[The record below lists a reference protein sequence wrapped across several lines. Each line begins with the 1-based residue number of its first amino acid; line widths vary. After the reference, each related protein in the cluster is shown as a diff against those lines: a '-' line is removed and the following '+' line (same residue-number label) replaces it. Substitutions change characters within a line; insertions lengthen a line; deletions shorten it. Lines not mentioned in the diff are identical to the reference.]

1 MRYAFELAHTFD
13 ATLHLLHVVEDPNT
27 TPWAAEGFPLSLVEV
42 LERFQDESRKRLLA
56 SVPAADLNRVVVFCP
71 IAAPVPEILRY
82 VQDENIDL
90 IVMGTHGRGFVAHA
104 LIGSVAERVVR
115 VRRARVR
122 VHGHRYAVLKCQ
134 PPVPRDV
141 VGVRVRLQD
150 VRDLEAVLSRQGQ
163 VVLDLPLR
171 VDDRRLA
178 AVGDEVGRAPEILV
192 QHLTEEHAGMI
203 GGRVA

>member
-1 MRYAFELAHTFD
+1 MITLKKILVPTDFSECSEAAMRYAFELAHTFD

-27 TPWAAEGFPLSLVEV
+27 TPWAVEGFPLSLVEV

-56 SVPAADLNRVVVFCP
+56 SVPAADLNRVVVSCP

-115 VRRARVR
+115 RATCP
-122 VHGHRYAVLKCQ
+122 VLTVKHSQ
-134 PPVPRDV
+134 HSFLDVSTRPVC
-141 VGVRVRLQD
+141 
-150 VRDLEAVLSRQGQ
+150 AT
-163 VVLDLPLR
+163 
-171 VDDRRLA
+171 
-178 AVGDEVGRAPEILV
+178 V
-192 QHLTEEHAGMI
+192 QA
-203 GGRVA
+203 